1 MRIFIIILAI
11 IGLFYSS
18 ITKATKK
25 EPVIVTSSKS
35 IDPYSMIKEG
45 ELLLKDGDIVTRL
58 NQDPA
63 SYFIKNFNRNDKSY
77 SHAGIVVI
85 EKGYPFV
92 YHIVNGEESPDEK
105 MRKDSLNWF
114 CNPRKNLAF
123 GIYRYNFSTAEIIN
137 LKTIL
142 NKWYV
147 KGLQFDRAFNLKT
160 DYKMY
165 CSEMISKLLLK
176 ATKNRIITGTTTLN
190 SAEAKSCSIYMHL
203 PLAYTSNMQIVS
215 IDNLYIH
222 SYCSLIKKFDYNFSQ
237 QIN

>member
-1 MRIFIIILAI
+1 MRFFIIILAI
-11 IGLFYSS
+11 INIFYSS
-18 ITKATKK
+18 ISQATKK
-25 EPVIVTSSKS
+25 EPVIVTDSKS

-45 ELLLKDGDIVTRL
+45 QLLLKDGDLVTRL

-77 SHAGIVVI
+77 SHAGIVII

-92 YHIVNGEESPDEK
+92 YHIVNGEEAPDEK

-123 GIYRYNFSTAEIIN
+123 GIYRYDFSTAEIIK

-142 NKWYV
+142 HKWYV
-147 KGLQFDRAFNLKT
+147 KGVRFDGAFNLKT
-160 DYKMY
+160 DSKMY
-165 CSEMISKLLLK
+165 CSEMISKSLLK
-176 ATKNRIITGTTTLN
+176 ATNNRIVTGTTTLTT
-190 SAEAKSCSIYMHL
+190 AEAKSCSIYMHL
-203 PLAYTSNMQIVS
+203 PFAYTSNMQIVS

-222 SYCSLIKKFDYNFSQ
+222 PYCSLIKKFGYNFSQ
-237 QIN
+237 QIK

>member
-92 YHIVNGEESPDEK
+92 
-105 MRKDSLNWF
+105 
-114 CNPRKNLAF
+114 
-123 GIYRYNFSTAEIIN
+123 
-137 LKTIL
+137 
-142 NKWYV
+142 
-147 KGLQFDRAFNLKT
+147 
-160 DYKMY
+160 
-165 CSEMISKLLLK
+165 
-176 ATKNRIITGTTTLN
+176 
-190 SAEAKSCSIYMHL
+190 
-203 PLAYTSNMQIVS
+203 
-215 IDNLYIH
+215 
-222 SYCSLIKKFDYNFSQ
+222 
-237 QIN
+237 